1 MNSALKSILHS
12 QKLKTQD
19 KSFERLK
26 NEFNVSNPISERNVS
41 EKEINDISKYINKL
55 SLN

>member
-19 KSFERLK
+19 KSFERFK
-26 NEFNVSNPISERNVS
+26 NELNVSNPISERNVS

>member
-1 MNSALKSILHS
+1 MNSALKSFLHS